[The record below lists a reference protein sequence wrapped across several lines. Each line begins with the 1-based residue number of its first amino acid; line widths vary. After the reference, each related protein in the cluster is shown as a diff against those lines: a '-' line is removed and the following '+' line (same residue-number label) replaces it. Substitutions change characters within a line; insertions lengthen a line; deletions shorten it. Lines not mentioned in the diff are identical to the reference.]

1 MNIQDALQTAEL
13 YQQVQIL
20 WQEREIVT
28 AVLYEE
34 YCKRNNLLVPK
45 HINELLKTAYTNYT
59 SSLQENEEAT
69 LEQKEIQQQNIK
81 EGKKIFSPKDF

>member
-1 MNIQDALQTAEL
+1 MNIQDAMQTVEL
-13 YQQVQIL
+13 VNKVEIL

-28 AVLYEE
+28 AVLYDE
-34 YCKRNNLLVPK
+34 YCKRNNLPVPK
-45 HINELLKTAYTNYT
+45 HIDELLRTAYDNLN
-59 SSLQENEEAT
+59 SINKNEEAT

>member
-1 MNIQDALQTAEL
+1 MQTGEL

-45 HINELLKTAYTNYT
+45 HINELLKTAYDNLN
-59 SSLQENEEAT
+59 SINKNKEEIE
-69 LEQKEIQQQNIK
+69 LQKETQEQNIK
-81 EGKKIFSPKDF
+81 ESKKVFSPKDF